1 MVLKPTPIFSNLN
14 LLLLVNNHG
23 TAMLVALAANALAFS
38 MRKWMVPCVS
48 FIMVF

>member
-1 MVLKPTPIFSNLN
+1 MIRLFCQSVQRISID
-14 LLLLVNNHG
+14 HG